1 MTEKPHTTTTNTDE
15 TTTDK
20 GEVRILP
27 VVVSSSQ
34 VRNSMRSKPRKHWL
48 KLPLKVSALK
58 TEAVS

>member
-27 VVVSSSQ
+27 VVVFVVTGEEFDAIQ
-34 VRNSMRSKPRKHWL
+34 TAQTL
-48 KLPLKVSALK
+48 A
-58 TEAVS
+58 EAAVEGFGVEN